1 MVFILR
7 INYDIISIK
16 IVIVKQKKEKEKCE
30 KSIIL
35 PVLKCS
41 SNIYNIGISILGTP
55 ITEILSP
62 LSKRSI
68 IFSTIQTVY
77 FYLHSFTFLY
87 IYREFRSLLSKR
99 NLFEITLR
107 RMKFSYRKTPLFH
120 YPNASLSPIGSDNRA
135 SIAVITIDPRYAQ

>member
-41 SNIYNIGISILGTP
+41 SNIYNIGISILG
-55 ITEILSP
+55 I
-62 LSKRSI
+62 
-68 IFSTIQTVY
+68 
-77 FYLHSFTFLY
+77 H
-87 IYREFRSLLSKR
+87 
-99 NLFEITLR
+99 
-107 RMKFSYRKTPLFH
+107 
-120 YPNASLSPIGSDNRA
+120 
-135 SIAVITIDPRYAQ
+135 